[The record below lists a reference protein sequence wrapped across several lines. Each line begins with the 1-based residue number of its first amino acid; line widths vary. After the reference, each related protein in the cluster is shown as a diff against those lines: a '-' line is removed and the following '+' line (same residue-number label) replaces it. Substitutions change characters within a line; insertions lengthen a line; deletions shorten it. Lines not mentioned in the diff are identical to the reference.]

1 MDYSPSKESPPTGA
15 WWSRE
20 TVAVVTGANR
30 GIGHALAARLA
41 EHGLTVVLTARD
53 GERGETAAAPLRA
66 RGLAVVFRRL
76 DVSDPASVA
85 EFAAWLRDALGGLDV
100 LDAPNPS
107 VPHDHSIIAGPR
119 APPAAVTTYYD
130 AHARPAPARVR
141 QRPHESN
148 RHVAFASGSDPRP
161 KGRGR
166 ACGVVASEATAAGQV
181 VQARR
186 RRSTTFPRPLVA
198 SRRWTVTLQWLN
210 FRVALK
216 SGFIFCSARCC
227 VQVNNAAVSFNEID
241 TNSVEHAETVL
252 RTNFYGA
259 KMLTEALLPLFRQ
272 SPATSRILNISSQLG
287 LLNKVRDPSL
297 KAMLQDEDTLTE
309 AAIEAMASRF
319 LAQVKDGTWGEQ
331 GWPKVWTDYSV
342 SKLALNAYSRLLARR
357 LQARGARVSVNCFCP
372 GFTRTDMTKGWG
384 KRTAEEVADVGAR
397 LALLPPA
404 ELPTGTFFKWCT
416 PQLYSKL

>member
-1 MDYSPSKESPPTGA
+1 MDYSVRGA
-15 WWSRE
+15 WWSGE

-53 GERGETAAAPLRA
+53 GARGEAAATPLRA
-66 RGLAVVFRRL
+66 RGLAVVVRHL
-76 DVSDPASVA
+76 DVSDAASVA
-85 EFAAWLRDALGGLDV
+85 DFAAWLRDDVGGLDI
-100 LDAPNPS
+100 L
-107 VPHDHSIIAGPR
+107 
-119 APPAAVTTYYD
+119 
-130 AHARPAPARVR
+130 
-141 QRPHESN
+141 
-148 RHVAFASGSDPRP
+148 
-161 KGRGR
+161 
-166 ACGVVASEATAAGQV
+166 
-181 VQARR
+181 
-186 RRSTTFPRPLVA
+186 
-198 SRRWTVTLQWLN
+198 
-210 FRVALK
+210 
-216 SGFIFCSARCC
+216 
-227 VQVNNAAVSFNEID
+227 VNNAAVSFNEID

-287 LLNKVRDPSL
+287 LLNKVSNPSL
-297 KAMLQDEDTLTE
+297 KALLQDEDRLTE
-309 AAIEAMASRF
+309 AAIESMVARF
-319 LAQVKDGTWGEQ
+319 LAQVKDGTWAEPGQ

-357 LQARGARVSVNCFCP
+357 LQAHGERVSVNCFCP

-397 LALLPPA
+397 LALLPPG

>member
-1 MDYSPSKESPPTGA
+1 MDYSGTKESPPAGA

-53 GERGETAAAPLRA
+53 GERGEAAAAPLLA

-85 EFAAWLRDALGGLDV
+85 EFAAWIRDALGGLDI
-100 LDAPNPS
+100 L
-107 VPHDHSIIAGPR
+107 
-119 APPAAVTTYYD
+119 
-130 AHARPAPARVR
+130 
-141 QRPHESN
+141 
-148 RHVAFASGSDPRP
+148 
-161 KGRGR
+161 
-166 ACGVVASEATAAGQV
+166 
-181 VQARR
+181 
-186 RRSTTFPRPLVA
+186 
-198 SRRWTVTLQWLN
+198 
-210 FRVALK
+210 
-216 SGFIFCSARCC
+216 
-227 VQVNNAAVSFNEID
+227 VNNAAVSFNEID
-241 TNSVEHAETVL
+241 TNSVEHAEAVL

-272 SPATSRILNISSQLG
+272 SSATSRILNVSSQLG
-287 LLNKVRDPSL
+287 LLNYFLQMDWQRILQIRKKVSDPSL
-297 KAMLQDEDTLTE
+297 RALLLDEDGLTE
-309 AAIEAMASRF
+309 AGIEAMVSRF
-319 LAQVKDGTWGEQ
+319 LAQVKDGTWGGQ

-372 GFTRTDMTKGWG
+372 GFTRTGMTKGWG
-384 KRTAEEVADVGAR
+384 KRTAEEAADVAAR
-397 LALLPPA
+397 LALLAPA

>member
-1 MDYSPSKESPPTGA
+1 MRTSASTASLTTVPPARRA

-100 LDAPNPS
+100 LVGNQK
-107 VPHDHSIIAGPR
+107 
-119 APPAAVTTYYD
+119 PAVFFFFPQLVS
-130 AHARPAPARVR
+130 RPCVWMERRNSAAPARF
-141 QRPHESN
+141 Q
-148 RHVAFASGSDPRP
+148 
-161 KGRGR
+161 
-166 ACGVVASEATAAGQV
+166 Q
-181 VQARR
+181 
-186 RRSTTFPRPLVA
+186 
-198 SRRWTVTLQWLN
+198 
-210 FRVALK
+210 
-216 SGFIFCSARCC
+216 
-227 VQVNNAAVSFNEID
+227 EID